1 MRWVARALAGT
12 ASIRGCGGASDGF
25 PRGWDGLVPVDVA
38 ADGGAWLLIVALV
51 GAALGACALR
61 LLACCV
67 ARLLRARSSD
77 GSCGRGPGLPLQS
90 DAAVPRLRL

>member
-1 MRWVARALAGT
+1 MRWVARALVGT
-12 ASIRGCGGASDGF
+12 SSIRGCSVASCGF
-25 PRGWDGLVPVDVA
+25 PRGWGGLVPVGVA

-67 ARLLRARSSD
+67 AASCGHAASD

>member
-1 MRWVARALAGT
+1 MRWVARALVGT
-12 ASIRGCGGASDGF
+12 SSIRGCGGASGGF
-25 PRGWDGLVPVDVA
+25 PRGWSGLVPVDVA

-67 ARLLRARSSD
+67 ARLLRARD
-77 GSCGRGPGLPLQS
+77 GSCGRGPDLPLQS
-90 DAAVPRLRL
+90 GAAVPRLRR